1 MHSPWARRSCDRRAS
16 ASAALVGGTLAA
28 IVLALAAP
36 PARAL
41 PIDDPNLGG
50 IGFSGPTTGDL
61 AAVYWN
67 PAALGLMHGPQLMVS
82 STLSL
87 VTTTVQ
93 RAPIDSTTGVAF
105 PAARASGSSHPF
117 SWPPGPGAFLGI
129 GSDVGGDR
137 FALAVAAFFPFAE
150 RATFDDANNPTL
162 PTRYHRISA
171 DLRNL
176 ALVPA
181 LAVRLDGDLRLGFA
195 PGFVLSTGHLA
206 FDETTCGVGGQP
218 ACSED
223 PSADAR
229 YDISSSSGFSSAKFA
244 FTLGG
249 GLFYRRRGWEM
260 GLAFSSRPFGGSGAA
275 PVGIAGNDTQV
286 TLPPRVGGGPVTCM
300 NGRADGRGCVFAD
313 VSYKLP
319 YTITGGV
326 AWHPRPGAE
335 LAVILRYLSF
345 GSNDVIDIRI
355 TRAPSPGDGL
365 PEHIILHRGYD
376 STLDTRVRFSQ
387 WLGERV
393 RIGAGL
399 RLETSA
405 LPASDVSPAA
415 VDGLKLQPTAMIMYR
430 PLKHLSL
437 VAGYGFTYMFDVTT
451 SPGSSFDPGA
461 AGACDEAHGDLNNPA
476 CQKQLAG
483 LARPTAAGT
492 YGMYRHDFSLS
503 LTTQF

>member
-1 MHSPWARRSCDRRAS
+1 MLSSWARRGCDRRAS
-16 ASAALVGGTLAA
+16 FSAALIALAG
-28 IVLALAAP
+28 LALTAA

-41 PIDDPNLGG
+41 PIDDPYPGG

-67 PAALGLMHGPQLMVS
+67 PAALGLMHGPQLLVA

-87 VTTTVQ
+87 ATTTVQ
-93 RAPIDSTTGVAF
+93 RASINPATGAAGPGQDF
-105 PAARASGSSHPF
+105 PSARASGSSHPF

-150 RATFDDANNPTL
+150 RATFEDANNPAL

-181 LAVRLDGDLRLGFA
+181 LAVRLSGDLRLGFA
-195 PGFVLSTGHLA
+195 PGLVLSTGHLS
-206 FDETTCGVGGQP
+206 FDETTCGLGGHP
-218 ACSED
+218 GCAAED
-223 PSADAR
+223 PAADAR

-275 PVGIAGNDTQV
+275 PVGIAGNDTQI
-286 TLPPRVGGGPVTCM
+286 TLPPRDGGGPVTCM

-319 YTITGGV
+319 YTITAGV

-355 TRAPSPGDGL
+355 ARAPSPADGL
-365 PEHIILHRGYD
+365 PEHIVLHRGYD
-376 STLDTRVRFSQ
+376 STLDTRVRFAQ
-387 WLGERV
+387 WLGERL

-399 RLETSA
+399 RVETSA
-405 LPASDVSPAA
+405 LPTSDVSPAA
-415 VDGLKLQPTAMIMYR
+415 VDGLKVQPTVMVMYR

-437 VAGYGFTYMFDVTT
+437 VAGYGFTYMFDVTA
-451 SPGSSFDPGA
+451 SRGSFDPGA
-461 AGACDEAHGDLNNPA
+461 AQQCEQAEGDMNACE
-476 CQKQLAG
+476 KRLAG

>member
-1 MHSPWARRSCDRRAS
+1 MLSSWARRGCDGRAS
-16 ASAALVGGTLAA
+16 FRVALVASGA
-28 IVLALAAP
+28 LALTAP
-36 PARAL
+36 AVQAV

-87 VTTTVQ
+87 TTTTVQ
-93 RAPIDSTTGVAF
+93 RASIDPTGQPGSGPAF

-137 FALAVAAFFPFAE
+137 FALAVAAFLPFAE
-150 RATFDDANNPTL
+150 RATFDDANNPAL

-181 LAVRLDGDLRLGFA
+181 LAVRFSGDLRLGFA
-195 PGFVLSTGHLA
+195 PGFLLSTGHLS
-206 FDETTCGVGGQP
+206 FDETTCSLGGHP
-218 ACSED
+218 ACAVPED
-223 PSADAR
+223 PAADAR

-249 GLFYRRRGWEM
+249 GLYYRRRAWEM

-275 PVGIAGNDTQV
+275 PVGIAGNESQL
-286 TLPPRVGGGPVTCM
+286 TLPPRDGGGPVTCM

-313 VSYKLP
+313 LSYKLP

-326 AWHPRPGAE
+326 TWHPRAGAE
-335 LAVILRYLSF
+335 LALIVRYLSF

-355 TRAPSPGDGL
+355 ARAPAPGDGL
-365 PEHIILHRGYD
+365 PEHIVLHRGYD
-376 STLDTRVRFSQ
+376 SLLDTRVRFAQ
-387 WLGERV
+387 WLGERL

-399 RLETSA
+399 RVETSA
-405 LPASDVSPAA
+405 LPASEVSPAA
-415 VDGLKLQPTAMIMYR
+415 VDGLKVQPTAMVMYR

-437 VAGYGFTYMFDVTT
+437 VAGYGFTYMFDVTAA
-451 SPGSSFDPGA
+451 PGSFNSSAASTCEEA
-461 AGACDEAHGDLNNPA
+461 AGDLKACETR
-476 CQKQLAG
+476 LAG

-503 LTTQF
+503 VTTQF